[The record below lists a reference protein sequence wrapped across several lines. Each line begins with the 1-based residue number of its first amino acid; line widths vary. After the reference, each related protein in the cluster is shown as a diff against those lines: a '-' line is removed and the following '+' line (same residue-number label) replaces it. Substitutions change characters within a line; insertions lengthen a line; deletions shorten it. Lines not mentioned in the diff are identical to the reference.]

1 MLKKQ
6 IGERIKLFRNLKEI
20 TQHQLAEKTDVSIK
34 TIYNCESGR
43 KISINIIE
51 KISTALSIPVIN
63 FFDFELAEDVKEFV
77 TENKDVVF
85 QDLKLKEKLFSF
97 DNSVLLKVTKTINS
111 PTMIVEITQIDEEFI
126 KENY

>member
-1 MLKKQ
+1 MV
-6 IGERIKLFRNLKEI
+6 N
-20 TQHQLAEKTDVSIK
+20 DS
-34 TIYNCESGR
+34 
-43 KISINIIE
+43 
-51 KISTALSIPVIN
+51 

>member
-1 MLKKQ
+1 MV
-6 IGERIKLFRNLKEI
+6 N
-20 TQHQLAEKTDVSIK
+20 DS
-34 TIYNCESGR
+34 
-43 KISINIIE
+43 
-51 KISTALSIPVIN
+51 

-111 PTMIVEITQIDEEFI
+111 PTMIVEITQVDEEFI